1 MCAFVRMICY
11 RCDPHRH
18 DGSNA
23 GRVEMRRPEVV
34 VKNRS
39 KSCPQDSNH
48 AWAEEEEAQW
58 VVVPK
63 GEESW

>member
-1 MCAFVRMICY
+1 MVAVMPAGYRYVVRK
-11 RCDPHRH
+11 
-18 DGSNA
+18 S
-23 GRVEMRRPEVV
+23 
-34 VKNRS
+34 S
-39 KSCPQDSNH
+39 KTDQNHAQDSNH